1 MALTK
6 GPKVTKSDKP
16 KQRQRKDDEV
26 VERGIPRSATHQDG
40 DGGERGS
47 SAVKGNSGG
56 PDTDLCAD
64 CGKMVQTTH
73 QGLQCN
79 RCGFWHHTTCEKV
92 ADDVY
97 QFLDSHNDPSLLWNC
112 RKCVATCK
120 KMMAVM
126 ASMQEQQQ
134 RLEDKVT
141 ELTNT
146 FNKKIDDMTKNI
158 QTDMDNKVLEQ
169 RFAGDVIQKSVE
181 EKFEVIMDSMK
192 QKMDLDVPGAV
203 GDAVSNRLRED
214 QEEMDEI
221 RKRRTNVIIY
231 SLKESSDQSSEKRV
245 KEDEDLVQDL
255 MHQINCDTV
264 SAKAWIRLGKRH
276 DDPVASPRPLMLVLS
291 SEDQK
296 EMVLKNAK
304 NLRDRKTNGWDRIF
318 IHPDRTPRQR
328 EKRQH
333 LVQQLKQRQAAGENN
348 LIIVNDRIVVRRS
361 RSD

>member
-1 MALTK
+1 
-6 GPKVTKSDKP
+6 
-16 KQRQRKDDEV
+16 
-26 VERGIPRSATHQDG
+26 
-40 DGGERGS
+40 
-47 SAVKGNSGG
+47 
-56 PDTDLCAD
+56 
-64 CGKMVQTTH
+64 
-73 QGLQCN
+73 
-79 RCGFWHHTTCEKV
+79 
-92 ADDVY
+92 
-97 QFLDSHNDPSLLWNC
+97 
-112 RKCVATCK
+112 
-120 KMMAVM
+120 
-126 ASMQEQQQ
+126 
-134 RLEDKVT
+134 
-141 ELTNT
+141 
-146 FNKKIDDMTKNI
+146 
-158 QTDMDNKVLEQ
+158 
-169 RFAGDVIQKSVE
+169 
-181 EKFEVIMDSMK
+181 MK
-192 QKMDLDVPGAV
+192 QKMDVDVPGAV